1 MTDQKISEDDIL
13 RSHRAVI
20 DLMDAYGSFKDVP
33 ELRDDVL
40 VLIGLI
46 RKADKIKT

>member
-1 MTDQKISEDDIL
+1 MTDQKISEDDIF
-13 RSHRAVI
+13 AVI